1 MKLLTSSPNEN
12 IEYIR
17 KNMDYI
23 AHAFDISKY
32 RKGGIYFAEYK
43 NATVFLKLRYK
54 YKHILIF
61 TVKDIKYKR
70 VVISIEFV

>member
-1 MKLLTSSPNEN
+1 MKLLISNPKEN
-12 IEYIR
+12 IECIR

-61 TVKDIKYKR
+61 TVKDIKYK
-70 VVISIEFV
+70 

>member
-1 MKLLTSSPNEN
+1 MKLLISHPNEN
-12 IEYIR
+12 IEYIT

-43 NATVFLKLRYK
+43 NVTVFLKLIDK
-54 YKHILIF
+54 YKEILIF
-61 TVKDIKYKR
+61 TVKDIKYK
-70 VVISIEFV
+70 

>member
-1 MKLLTSSPNEN
+1 MKLLISRPNEN

-43 NATVFLKLRYK
+43 NATVF
-54 YKHILIF
+54 
-61 TVKDIKYKR
+61 
-70 VVISIEFV
+70 

>member
-1 MKLLTSSPNEN
+1 MKLLISSPNEN

-23 AHAFDISKY
+23 AHACSVSKY

-43 NATVFLKLRYK
+43 NATVFLKLRDK
-54 YKHILIF
+54 CEHILIF
-61 TVKDIKYKR
+61 TVTDIKYK
-70 VVISIEFV
+70 

>member
-23 AHAFDISKY
+23 ARAFDISKY

-61 TVKDIKYKR
+61 TVKDIKYK
-70 VVISIEFV
+70 

>member
-1 MKLLTSSPNEN
+1 MKLLTSNPNEN

-32 RKGGIYFAEYK
+32 RKG
-43 NATVFLKLRYK
+43 
-54 YKHILIF
+54 
-61 TVKDIKYKR
+61 
-70 VVISIEFV
+70 

>member
-1 MKLLTSSPNEN
+1 MELLISRPNEN

-17 KNMDYI
+17 KNIDYI

-43 NATVFLKLRYK
+43 NATVFLKLRDK
-54 YKHILIF
+54 YEGNLIF
-61 TVKDIKYKR
+61 TVKDIKYK
-70 VVISIEFV
+70 

>member
-12 IEYIR
+12 IECIR

-23 AHAFDISKY
+23 ARTFDISKY

-61 TVKDIKYKR
+61 TVKNVKYK
-70 VVISIEFV
+70 

>member
-23 AHAFDISKY
+23 ARTFDISKY

-43 NATVFLKLRYK
+43 DATVFLKLRYK
-54 YKHILIF
+54 YKHIFIF
-61 TVKDIKYKR
+61 TVKDIKYK
-70 VVISIEFV
+70 

>member
-1 MKLLTSSPNEN
+1 MKLLISSPNEN

-17 KNMDYI
+17 KNMDYV
-23 AHAFDISKY
+23 AHAVDISKY

-61 TVKDIKYKR
+61 TVKDIKYK
-70 VVISIEFV
+70 

>member
-1 MKLLTSSPNEN
+1 MKLLISRPNEN

-17 KNMDYI
+17 KNIDYI

-32 RKGGIYFAEYK
+32 RNGGIYFAEYK
-43 NATVFLKLRYK
+43 NATVFLKLRDK

-61 TVKDIKYKR
+61 TVKDIKYK
-70 VVISIEFV
+70 